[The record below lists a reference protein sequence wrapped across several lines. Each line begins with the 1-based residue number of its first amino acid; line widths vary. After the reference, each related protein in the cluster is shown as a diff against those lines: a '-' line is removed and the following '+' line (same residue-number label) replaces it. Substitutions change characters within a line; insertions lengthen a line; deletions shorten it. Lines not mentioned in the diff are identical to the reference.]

1 MRLFM
6 ASNKRIEKLVVAL
19 SSDSNNPEKNFKV
32 AVEYEK
38 LKQTASAVAFYLRA
52 AEYGHDSDPD
62 IVYSSLLR
70 ISICMNGQMGRDL
83 TVSNSLLQAIEYRP
97 DRPEAYYLMSLMYE
111 RSSQWQE
118 CYTFARLAGAYD
130 RQIFDLPVD
139 VGYVSWYS
147 YRFQMA
153 VAAWWIGRK
162 SESLAALRKLA
173 ADKDCPEIYRK
184 ASKDNLD
191 RLDV

>member
-1 MRLFM
+1 MNP
-6 ASNKRIEKLVVAL
+6 NKRIEFLTVEL
-19 SSDSNNPEKNFKV
+19 SKDSYNPEKNLAL

-38 LKQTASAVAFYLRA
+38 LGQTASAVSFYLRA
-52 AEYGHDSDPD
+52 AEYGYKTHMDLTYAALVKVASCID
-62 IVYSSLLR
+62 R
-70 ISICMNGQMGRDL
+70 QTGRGL
-83 TVSNSLLQAIEYRP
+83 TVSNSLLQAVEYLP
-97 DRPEAYYLMSLMYE
+97 TRPEAYWALSVFYE
-111 RSSQWQE
+111 LAGQWQE
-118 CYTFARLAGAYD
+118 SYTFASLSLTHN
-130 RQIFDLPVD
+130 RQVFELPVS
-139 VGYVSWYS
+139 VGYYDWYS
-147 YRFQMA
+147 ATFQKA